1 MEKLKGKLKE
11 DEGATFF
18 HMVVLFLVGMCLFNI
33 LFEFVRVKLI
43 IENVNSAYVRAIRTV
58 TTENYNEVYSGFRE
72 DVYIGG
78 QYSGGPEGGG
88 DEEYPE
94 WESLHDTGDVE
105 EELAELLKLN
115 EDGGTLKSEQGGY
128 TLTGFD
134 VKVKDG
140 NVSELGRYE
149 VKGKLNLTVS
159 FAIGGFAVGK
169 VEIPI
174 DVQTKYGENF

>member
-18 HMVVLFLVGMCLFNI
+18 HMVFLVGMCLFNI

-105 EELAELLKLN
+105 EELAELLVLSASN
-115 EDGGTLKSEQGGY
+115 GTLKSENGY
-128 TLTGFD
+128 SLSGFD
-134 VKVKDG
+134 IEVKDG
-140 NVSELGRYE
+140 NASELGRYE
-149 VKGKLNLTVS
+149 VRGKLELSVS

-169 VEIPI
+169 VEFPVK
-174 DVQTKYGENF
+174 VQTKYGENF